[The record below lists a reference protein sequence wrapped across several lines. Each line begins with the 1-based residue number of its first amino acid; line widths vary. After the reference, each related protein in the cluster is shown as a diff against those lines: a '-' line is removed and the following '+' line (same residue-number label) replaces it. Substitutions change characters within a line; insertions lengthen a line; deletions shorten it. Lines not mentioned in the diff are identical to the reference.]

1 LENALTGKLEN
12 ALSSLQRNHP
22 NAAVMQLQA
31 FIDEIEEQRGNK
43 ITESDAD
50 YLVAAAQAI
59 IQQI

>member
-1 LENALTGKLEN
+1 
-12 ALSSLQRNHP
+12 
-22 NAAVMQLQA
+22 MQLQA
-31 FIDEIEEQRGNK
+31 FIDQIEEQRGNK